1 MNFTVPSPS
10 LLERGAPIGQA
21 SLVPSLCALSCA
33 HGCGTIEVMEITWY
47 GGSCARLRGR
57 EGVVAAD
64 PFRSIVGP
72 TGRGLNADIVSYGHP
87 DESVVTGRGS
97 KAKADVTSRQ
107 LGVPL
112 PSSLEK
118 AIVLD
123 APGEYEVHDVMVT
136 GVRTFRDNEQG
147 AARGMSTSYV
157 YDLDGVYA
165 AHLGEVGHLLDQ
177 DTVREIG
184 HVDVVIL
191 GIGPQLSAAHAA
203 EIVGQLDAHM
213 VVPLP
218 LTEAAAKPD
227 ADLDRFLR
235 EMSATD
241 VHAVPSLKVTIS
253 SVPNETA
260 VVLLEQ
266 KGR

>member
-1 MNFTVPSPS
+1 MGRRPSFLLCVPLSP
-10 LLERGAPIGQA
+10 AD
-21 SLVPSLCALSCA
+21 
-33 HGCGTIEVMEITWY
+33 GCGTIALMEITWY

-72 TGRGLNADIVSYGHP
+72 TGRGLTADIVSYGHP

-97 KAKADVTSRQ
+97 KAKAEVTSHQ

-118 AIVLD
+118 AFVLD
-123 APGEYEVHDVMVT
+123 SPGEYEVHDVMVT
-136 GVRTFRDNEQG
+136 GVRTFRDAEQG
-147 AARGMSTSYV
+147 AARGMSTAYV
-157 YDLDGVYA
+157 YELDGVYA

-177 DTVREIG
+177 DTVREMG
-184 HVDVVIL
+184 HVDVAIL
-191 GIGPQLSAAHAA
+191 GIGPQLNAAHAA

-218 LTEAAAKPD
+218 LTEAAAKPE
-227 ADLDRFLR
+227 ADLDRFLK
-235 EMSATD
+235 EMSATE
-241 VHAVPSLKVTIS
+241 VQPVPSLKVTIS
-253 SVPNETA
+253 SVPNETT

>member
-1 MNFTVPSPS
+1 
-10 LLERGAPIGQA
+10 
-21 SLVPSLCALSCA
+21 
-33 HGCGTIEVMEITWY
+33 MEITWY
-47 GGSCARLRGR
+47 GGSCVRLKGR

-72 TGRGLNADIVSYGHP
+72 TGRGLTADIVSFGHA
-87 DESVVTGRGS
+87 DESVVTGRGAS
-97 KAKADVTSRQ
+97 AKAGVTSHQ

-112 PSSLEK
+112 PTSLEK
-118 AIVLD
+118 AFVLD
-123 APGEYEVHDVMVT
+123 SPGEYEVHDVMVA

-157 YDLDGVYA
+157 FELDGLFT
-165 AHLGEVGHLLDQ
+165 AHLGDVGHLLDQ
-177 DTVREIG
+177 DTVREMG
-184 HVDVVIL
+184 HVDIVCL
-191 GIGPQLSAAHAA
+191 GIGSQLSAAHAA

-218 LTEAAAKPD
+218 LTESAGRPEGELEK
-227 ADLDRFLR
+227 FLN

-241 VHAVPSLKVTIS
+241 VQPVPTLKVTIS
-253 SVPNETA
+253 TVPNETA

-266 KGR
+266 RGR

>member
-1 MNFTVPSPS
+1 
-10 LLERGAPIGQA
+10 
-21 SLVPSLCALSCA
+21 
-33 HGCGTIEVMEITWY
+33 MEITWY
-47 GGSCARLRGR
+47 GGSCVRLRGR

-72 TGRGLNADIVSYGHP
+72 TGRGLSADIVSYGHP
-87 DESVVTGRGS
+87 DDSVVTGRS
-97 KAKADVTSRQ
+97 ANAKAGATSRQ

-112 PSSLEK
+112 PTSLEK
-118 AIVLD
+118 AFVLD

-136 GVRTFRDNEQG
+136 GVRTFRDNELG
-147 AARGMSTSYV
+147 AARGQSVSYV
-157 YDLDGVYA
+157 YELDGVYA
-165 AHLGEVGHLLDQ
+165 AHLGEIGHKLDQ
-177 DTVREIG
+177 ETVSEMG

-191 GIGPQLSAAHAA
+191 GIGPQLNAAHAA
-203 EIVGQLDAHM
+203 EIAGQLDAHL

-218 LTEAAAKPD
+218 LTDAAAKPE
-227 ADLDRFLR
+227 ADLERFLK
-235 EMSATD
+235 EMSATE
-241 VHAVPSLKVTIS
+241 VQPVPSLKVTIS